1 MKYDLPRRIFLL
13 KKYYEFSSIK
23 AIQRAFCVEFKE
35 KIAPSYSVI
44 KNIVSVFE
52 KTGSVS
58 PMPPKHKAPSQK
70 REQTKIKL
78 ETMVNEFPNLSI
90 RKAASAVGVS
100 PTLIYHVLHDDM
112 HLKPYKYQT
121 WHKLEVHDHEPRLKF
136 AQWFLA
142 KPPATKNFFIFS
154 DEAYFSL
161 TLPLNKQNNRT
172 WADSNPYNGI
182 ELPLHDEKVLVWCA
196 ISAERIFGP
205 YFFSESV
212 NQHNYLEMIQTFF
225 WPKLLRTSNYQKYYF
240 QQDGATPHTA
250 NSVQEWLKS
259 KFSDKFLHKKMWPP
273 RSPDLNPCDYYLW
286 GHLKSMVYNPIPKTL
301 DDLKVNI
308 EREVK
313 KISKNILKSTIENF
327 EKRCKL
333 VISAE
338 GGHIEKNKN
347 NQLLL

>member
-1 MKYDLPRRIFLL
+1 MNSAELKLFNEHFVLNSKEKLHQAIQSLRTSYQCL
-13 KKYYEFSSIK
+13 KKLAQSHQCLRNIK
-23 AIQRAFCVEFKE
+23 RQV
-35 KIAPSYSVI
+35 
-44 KNIVSVFE
+44 
-52 KTGSVS
+52 
-58 PMPPKHKAPSQK
+58 
-70 REQTKIKL
+70 QTKIKL
-78 ETMVNEFPNLSI
+78 ETMVNELPNLSI

-142 KPPATKNFFIFS
+142 KPPATKSIFIFS

-212 NQHNYLEMIQTFF
+212 NQHNYLEMIQTF
-225 WPKLLRTSNYQKYYF
+225 N
-240 QQDGATPHTA
+240 G
-250 NSVQEWLKS
+250 
-259 KFSDKFLHKKMWPP
+259 
-273 RSPDLNPCDYYLW
+273 
-286 GHLKSMVYNPIPKTL
+286 
-301 DDLKVNI
+301 
-308 EREVK
+308 
-313 KISKNILKSTIENF
+313 
-327 EKRCKL
+327 
-333 VISAE
+333 
-338 GGHIEKNKN
+338 
-347 NQLLL
+347 

>member
-1 MKYDLPRRIFLL
+1 MKYDLPKRIFLL
-13 KKYYEFSSIK
+13 KMFYKNERII
-23 AIQRAFCVEFKE
+23 AIQRAFCAKFNTRSPPNHK
-35 KIAPSYSVI
+35 VI

-58 PMPPKHKAPSQK
+58 PIPPKHKAPSQK
-70 REQTKIKL
+70 REEAKIKL
-78 ETMVNEFPNLSI
+78 ETMVTEFPSLSI

-161 TLPLNKQNNRT
+161 TLPVNKQNNRT

-182 ELPLHDEKVLVWCA
+182 ELPLHDKKVLVWCA

-212 NQHNYLEMIQTFF
+212 NQYNYLEMIQTFF
-225 WPKLLRTSNYQKYYF
+225 WQKLLDTASYKKYYF

-250 NSVQEWLKS
+250 NSVQDWLKS
-259 KFSDKFLHKKMWPP
+259 KFSGKFLDKKMWPP
-273 RSPDLNPCDYYLW
+273 RSPDLNPCDFYLW
-286 GHLKSMVYNPIPKTL
+286 GHLKSTVYNPMPKTL

-308 EREVK
+308 ERE
-313 KISKNILKSTIENF
+313 ISKNFKKNF
-327 EKRCKL
+327 K
-333 VISAE
+333 I
-338 GGHIEKNKN
+338 NF
-347 NQLLL
+347 

>member
-23 AIQRAFCVEFKE
+23 AIQRAFCVKFKG

-154 DEAYFSL
+154 D
-161 TLPLNKQNNRT
+161 
-172 WADSNPYNGI
+172 
-182 ELPLHDEKVLVWCA
+182 
-196 ISAERIFGP
+196 
-205 YFFSESV
+205 
-212 NQHNYLEMIQTFF
+212 
-225 WPKLLRTSNYQKYYF
+225 
-240 QQDGATPHTA
+240 
-250 NSVQEWLKS
+250 
-259 KFSDKFLHKKMWPP
+259 
-273 RSPDLNPCDYYLW
+273 
-286 GHLKSMVYNPIPKTL
+286 
-301 DDLKVNI
+301 
-308 EREVK
+308 
-313 KISKNILKSTIENF
+313 
-327 EKRCKL
+327 
-333 VISAE
+333 
-338 GGHIEKNKN
+338 
-347 NQLLL
+347 